1 MESLDCE
8 RHILAGVWRAVAGCL
23 TSLCVWVVFFG
34 FFSRPLSARVGM
46 RECKSRFKLEPI
58 KMDKKKVGQRRTL
71 CESLLESLIPC
82 H

>member
-1 MESLDCE
+1 MSGTSSPGCGGPSL
-8 RHILAGVWRAVAGCL
+8 AV
-23 TSLCVWVVFFG
+23 SHHCVFGWFFFG

-58 KMDKKKVGQRRTL
+58 KMDKKRVGQRRTL